1 MNKTYII
8 AEMAYSHDGSVEL
21 AQTIVRDAAAAGADA
36 ISIHITHVPSYMVRH
51 YKTGKG
57 RVSEGK
63 DVKPM
68 YEYLDEISISFE
80 GWSKVVETV
89 RESNLDLMIMPN
101 DEKSLEFSEELKP
114 DSYVLSPACFE
125 EYDFIRDVGKLGIP
139 IYLRVGG
146 ATLGEIEATINLIYE
161 QENDQ
166 IVLLYGHQNYPTEIT
181 DANLQFLSCLK
192 QTFGLPIGIA
202 DHVNADDDF
211 ATIVPLLALPFG
223 VSCIEKHITYDRSKK
238 GEDFESALNTNE
250 FKLLVER
257 VRKAEKALIEKD
269 LFEFNKSTVFYRE
282 NLRKRV
288 VAAHDIKAG
297 KVITKEMVIC
307 KRSDEGVFPSKLD
320 MVYGMVPLKD
330 IKKDQGIVWDMF
342 RPEKKS

>member
-21 AQTIVRDAAAAGADA
+21 AKTIVRDAADAGANA
-36 ISIHITHVPSYMVRH
+36 ISIHVTHVPSYMVAH
-51 YKTGKG
+51 YRTGKG

-80 GWSKVVETV
+80 GWRKVVETV

-101 DEKSLEFSEELKP
+101 DENSLEFSEELKP

-125 EYDFIRDVGKLGIP
+125 EYDFIRDVGKRGIP

-192 QTFGLPIGIA
+192 QTFGLPIGVA
-202 DHVNADDDF
+202 DHVDADDDF

-223 VSCIEKHITYDRSKK
+223 ISCIEKHITYDRCKK
-238 GEDFESALNTNE
+238 GEDFESALNKNE

-257 VRKAEKALIEKD
+257 VRKAEKALVEKS
-269 LFEFNKSTVFYRE
+269 LFEFNKSTEFYRE
-282 NLRKRV
+282 NLRKRI
-288 VAAHDIKAG
+288 VAAYDIKTG
-297 KVITKEMVIC
+297 EIITKEMVAC
-307 KRSDEGVFPSKLD
+307 KRSDEGVFPSNIE
-320 MVYGMVPLKD
+320 VVCGMKTIKD
-330 IKKDQGIVWDMF
+330 IEKDQGIVWDLF
-342 RPEKKS
+342 KPERKS